1 MEEKKYLDYQG
12 LQTYHE
18 NLQSVL
24 ENSEQA
30 TAEALDNLDDR
41 LKIIENKSP
50 YSKSEIDNLL
60 EPITDKLDDIEEFAE
75 VNVQSDWNE
84 TNSNSDAYI
93 KNKPDVKAIEDKI
106 PSTASSTNQLA
117 DKEFVNSSISTSTA
131 TFRGT
136 SAAGLT
142 EAQFLEW
149 ANGLTK
155 DANDYVFWNTADAAG
170 TPQFKRYKYNGSAW
184 VYEYTLNN
192 SSFTADQ
199 WATINSLLTSAHKTK
214 LDALPTN
221 AELSTLLTG
230 KVDKVTGKGL
240 STNDYTTD
248 EKNKLG
254 GIEAGAQKHIAP
266 TAAEVKSALGT
277 GSGTTK
283 YLREDGTWQTPEGG
297 DYEEQ
302 IEDLQQSVKEIQT
315 NMSYAID
322 SIVSNFTLEGSS
334 SPTFTVNNQGA
345 AAQYINRMGGYLFLV
360 KNGNVYA
367 AKLNP
372 SNWGKFADGTV
383 VTSAIKEATE
393 CMIHVP
399 DCHYL
404 GNGATLQF
412 GGMTPIN
419 GGHVFAS
426 PHWVG
431 AYQMST
437 GGHSRAG
444 VGSVHSKTMTAFW
457 QDAQAIHA
465 DFGLANYQFHCLIN
479 ALYQARYGN
488 LNSESFLS
496 NGNAR
501 SSASWDAYRDL
512 AHGMADS
519 LGDGTGCVTATDRA
533 NVTRYVTK
541 LFGFEDMFGKLWEFR
556 PGIRFYMSGSVRHA
570 VVYEGNVV
578 SNTAEGRDIS
588 GVLSSASGQYAT
600 QMELGEYWDMLPKA
614 VGGSE
619 TTYYC
624 DGYWAATGG
633 QLLLVGGYAYIG
645 SLCGLSSANSN
656 IAFSITYDIIGARLA
671 FYSEPEIVS
680 GAELLSMLAQAGIGQ
695 EPVGA
700 KRKAKS
706 ECVAF

>member
-1 MEEKKYLDYQG
+1 MEEEKKYLDYQG

-18 NLQSVL
+18 NLQSIL
-24 ENSEQA
+24 DNSEQA

-84 TNSNSDAYI
+84 TNSDSDAYI
-93 KNKPDVKAIEDKI
+93 KNKPNVKAIEDKI

-136 SAAGLT
+136 SATGLT

-155 DANDYVFWNTADAAG
+155 DDNDYVFWNTADAAG
-170 TPQFKRYKYNGSAW
+170 TPQFKRYKYNGTAW
-184 VYEYTLNN
+184 AYEYTLNN
-192 SSFTADQ
+192 SSFTAEQ
-199 WATINSLLTSAHKTK
+199 WTTIQSGMTSSDKSK
-214 LDALPTN
+214 LN
-221 AELSTLLTG
+221 
-230 KVDKVTGKGL
+230 
-240 STNDYTTD
+240 
-248 EKNKLG
+248 
-254 GIEAGAQKHIAP
+254 GIEEGAQKHIAP
-266 TAAEVKSALGT
+266 TASEVKTALGT

-297 DYEEQ
+297 DYEKQ
-302 IEDLQQSVKEIQT
+302 IENLQQSVKEIQT

-322 SIVSNFTLEGSS
+322 SIISNFTLEGSS

-367 AKLNP
+367 AKLNQ

-444 VGSVHSKTMTAFW
+444 VGSSHSKTMSAFW
-457 QDAQAIHA
+457 NDAQAIHA

-541 LFGFEDMFGKLWEFR
+541 LFGFEDLFGKMWEFR
-556 PGIRFYMSGSVRHA
+556 PGIRFYMSGDVRHA
-570 VVYEGNVV
+570 VVYSGNVV
-578 SNTAEGRDIS
+578 INSAEGRDIS
-588 GVLSSASGQYAT
+588 GVLASASGQYTT

-614 VGGSE
+614 VGGSG

-624 DGYWAATGG
+624 DGYWADKGG
-633 QLLLVGGYAYIG
+633 QLLIVGSNAYDG
-645 SLCGLSSANSN
+645 SRCGLSSAISRN
-656 IAFSITYDIIGARLA
+656 AFSFAYGDLGARLA

-680 GAELLSMLAQAGIGQ
+680 GAELLSML
-695 EPVGA
+695 
-700 KRKAKS
+700 
-706 ECVAF
+706 